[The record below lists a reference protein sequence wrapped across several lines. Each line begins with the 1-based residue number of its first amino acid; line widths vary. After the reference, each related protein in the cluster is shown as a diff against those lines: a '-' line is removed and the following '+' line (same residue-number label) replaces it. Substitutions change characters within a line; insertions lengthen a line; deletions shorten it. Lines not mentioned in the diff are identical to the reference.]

1 MKHLSKIALTLSLG
15 ILFNCQNDDDSQ
27 AIPDNSPINTA
38 VNFSYKSTINVGGEG
53 ASEISAFDAT
63 TNKLYVVNVETNQ
76 ISNYTITNIESP
88 VQETPID
95 VSVYGSPNSVAI
107 YNGKLAVAVEAPI
120 KQNPGKILVYN
131 TLDNA
136 LLNEYTVGALPDM
149 VTFSKDG
156 KLLISANEGEPNDDF
171 TIDPLGTISII
182 DLTTDQVTT
191 LDFTAFDSQQ
201 ASLET
206 QGFRVFGPNATL
218 AQDVEPEYI
227 TVSENSMF
235 AWVSLQENN
244 GMAKVNLATKTI
256 EAIYPLGFKDYSL
269 PENSFDAS
277 DKDLVTQLKNWNVKG
292 MYQPDAIAYANING
306 TDYIF
311 SANEGDSRDYDGF
324 SEEVRVEDLN
334 LDPTAY
340 PLSGDFQN
348 EINLGR
354 LKTTTTLGDIDN
366 DGDVDQIY
374 SYGARSFSVWSA
386 SGNLLYDS
394 GNSIATET
402 LAFSSTL
409 FNDED
414 NRSDDK
420 GAEPES
426 VEILN
431 LGNQRYILFVGL
443 ERTDQIMV
451 YDVTNPTSPQF
462 LTILSHAGDE
472 APEGL
477 LIIPA
482 SQSPTGKDL
491 LVVSNEDSGTVSFY
505 EN

>member
-311 SANEGDSRDYDGF
+311 SANEGDSRDC
-324 SEEVRVEDLN
+324 
-334 LDPTAY
+334 
-340 PLSGDFQN
+340 
-348 EINLGR
+348 
-354 LKTTTTLGDIDN
+354 
-366 DGDVDQIY
+366 
-374 SYGARSFSVWSA
+374 
-386 SGNLLYDS
+386 
-394 GNSIATET
+394 
-402 LAFSSTL
+402 
-409 FNDED
+409 
-414 NRSDDK
+414 
-420 GAEPES
+420 
-426 VEILN
+426 
-431 LGNQRYILFVGL
+431 YI
-443 ERTDQIMV
+443 
-451 YDVTNPTSPQF
+451 
-462 LTILSHAGDE
+462 
-472 APEGL
+472 
-477 LIIPA
+477 
-482 SQSPTGKDL
+482 
-491 LVVSNEDSGTVSFY
+491 
-505 EN
+505 